1 MDVSTSPAGPAPT
14 ALLLTAGPAIE
25 ARGLRKAYGGKV
37 AVEGLDLEVAG
48 GTVLGFLGPNGAG
61 KTTAIRMLS
70 TVLRP
75 DRGSFAVAGIPHT
88 RPAEIRRR
96 IGVLPESAGYP
107 PTQTAEE
114 WLVYHLRLCGSS
126 RRAAGSE
133 ARRLLADVGL
143 EERARSRIAGLS
155 RGLRQRLGI
164 ARALVDDPEVVFLD
178 EPTLGLD
185 PGGQRQVLDLVARI
199 ASDHGVTV
207 VLSTH
212 TLAEVEQV
220 CNRVVILNRGRIVAD
235 GTVREIVRRAGA
247 PRRGVVQV
255 PPGHQARAIEALDR
269 GRISA
274 GKAPNGRHDEIEI
287 MLPAALPAEE
297 AATAALRCLLEADVP
312 VLGFQVEG
320 GGLSDAFLSVTEG
333 SSDD

>member
-1 MDVSTSPAGPAPT
+1 MDVSTSPAGPTPT
-14 ALLLTAGPAIE
+14 ARVLTAGPAIE
-25 ARGLRKAYGGKV
+25 ARGLRKTYGGRV
-37 AVEGLDLEVAG
+37 AVEGLDLEVAR

-75 DRGSFAVAGIPHT
+75 DRGSFAVAGLPHT

-107 PTQTAEE
+107 PAQTAEE
-114 WLVYHLRLCGSS
+114 WLVYHARLFGSG
-126 RRAAGSE
+126 RRAARSE

-164 ARALVDDPEVVFLD
+164 ARALVNNPEIVFLD

-185 PGGQRQVLDLVARI
+185 PGGQRQVLELVARV
-199 ASDHGVTV
+199 ARDHGVTV

-220 CNRVVILNRGRIVAD
+220 CNRVVILHHGRIVAD
-235 GTVREIVRRAGA
+235 GTVRDIMRRAAA
-247 PRRGVVQV
+247 PRRGIVQV
-255 PPGHQARAIEALDR
+255 PAELRTRAVEALDHR
-269 GRISA
+269 RISA
-274 GKAPNGRHDEIEI
+274 REAIDGRQDEVELT
-287 MLPAALPAEE
+287 LPADLPAEE
-297 AATAALRCLLEADVP
+297 SATAALRCLLDAGVP
-312 VLGFQVEG
+312 VLGFTLEG
-320 GGLSDAFLSVTEG
+320 GRLSDAFLSVTEG
-333 SSDD
+333 SSDE

>member
-14 ALLLTAGPAIE
+14 ARLLTAGPAIE
-25 ARGLRKAYGGKV
+25 ARGLRKAYGGRV
-37 AVEGLDLEVAG
+37 AVEDLDLEVAG

-61 KTTAIRMLS
+61 KTTVIRMLS

-114 WLVYHLRLCGSS
+114 WLVYHLRLCGSN

-143 EERARSRIAGLS
+143 EKRAGSRIAGLS

-164 ARALVDDPEVVFLD
+164 ARALVDNPEVVFLD

-199 ASDHGVTV
+199 ASDHGATV

-220 CNRVVILNRGRIVAD
+220 CDRVVILNRGRIVAD
-235 GTVREIVRRAGA
+235 GTVREIVRRAAA
-247 PRRGVVQV
+247 PRRAVVQV
-255 PPGHQARAIEALDR
+255 PPGLRAMATEALGR

-274 GKAPNGRHDEIEI
+274 AEALSDRHDEIEVV
-287 MLPAALPAEE
+287 LPAAQSAEE
-297 AATAALRCLLEADVP
+297 GAAAALRCLLDAGVP

-320 GGLSDAFLSVTEG
+320 GRLSDAFLSVTEG
-333 SSDD
+333 SGDD

>member
-1 MDVSTSPAGPAPT
+1 MDVSTSPATSAP
-14 ALLLTAGPAIE
+14 LLTARAAIE
-25 ARGLRKAYGGKV
+25 ARGLRKTYGGRV
-37 AVEGLDLEVAG
+37 AIEGLDLEVAG

-75 DRGSFAVAGIPHT
+75 DRGSFAVAGIPDS

-107 PTQTAEE
+107 PAQTAEE
-114 WLVYHLRLCGSS
+114 WLVYHAQLFGASRGSA
-126 RRAAGSE
+126 RSE

-143 EERARSRIAGLS
+143 QGRAGSRIAGLS

-164 ARALVDDPEVVFLD
+164 ARALVNKPEVVFLD

-185 PGGQRQVLDLVARI
+185 PGGQRQVLDLVGRVARE
-199 ASDHGVTV
+199 HGVTV

-220 CNRVVILNRGRIVAD
+220 CDRVVILNHGRIVAD
-235 GTVREIVRRAGA
+235 GTVREIVRRAAA
-247 PRRGVVQV
+247 PRRGFVQV
-255 PPGHQARAIEALDR
+255 LAEHRSQAVEALAAQ
-269 GRISA
+269 RISA
-274 GKAPNGRHDEIEI
+274 TELTDGSQDGVELT
-287 MLPAALPAEE
+287 LPADLPAED
-297 AATAALRCLLEADVP
+297 AASRALRCLLDAGVG
-312 VLGFQVEG
+312 VLGFTLEG
-320 GGLSDAFLSVTEG
+320 GRLSDAFLSVTEG
-333 SSDD
+333 SSDE

>member
-1 MDVSTSPAGPAPT
+1 MDVSTSPAGPAP
-14 ALLLTAGPAIE
+14 AARVLTAGLAIE
-25 ARGLRKAYGGKV
+25 ARGLRKTYGRRV

-61 KTTAIRMLS
+61 KTTAIRMMS

-107 PTQTAEE
+107 PAQTAEE
-114 WLVYHLRLCGSS
+114 WLVYHARLFGSG
-126 RRAAGSE
+126 RRAAHAE

-164 ARALVDDPEVVFLD
+164 ARALVNDPEVVFLD

-185 PGGQRQVLDLVARI
+185 PGGQRQVLELVARV
-199 ASDHGVTV
+199 ARDHGVTV

-220 CNRVVILNRGRIVAD
+220 CNRVVILNHGRIVAD
-235 GTVREIVRRAGA
+235 GTVRDIMRRAAA
-247 PRRGVVQV
+247 PRRGIVQV
-255 PPGHQARAIEALDR
+255 PAELRTRAAEALHHRHIPAREALD
-269 GRISA
+269 GRQ
-274 GKAPNGRHDEIEI
+274 DEVELT
-287 MLPAALPAEE
+287 LPADLPAEE
-297 AATAALRCLLEADVP
+297 SATTALRCLLDAGVP
-312 VLGFQVEG
+312 VLGFTLEG
-320 GGLSDAFLSVTEG
+320 GRLSDAFLSVTEE
-333 SSDD
+333 SSDE

>member
-1 MDVSTSPAGPAPT
+1 MDVSTSPAGPASDAPV
-14 ALLLTAGPAIE
+14 LTAGPAIE
-25 ARGLRKAYGGKV
+25 ARGLRKTYGGRM

-126 RRAAGSE
+126 RRAAGTE

-143 EERARSRIAGLS
+143 EDRARSRIAGLS

-164 ARALVDDPEVVFLD
+164 ARALVDNPEVVFLD

-185 PGGQRQVLDLVARI
+185 PGGQRQVLDLVARV

-220 CNRVVILNRGRIVAD
+220 CNRVVILNHGRIVAD
-235 GTVREIVRRAGA
+235 GTVREIVRRAAA

-255 PPGHQARAIEALDR
+255 PTELRARATEALGH

-274 GKAPNGRHDEIEI
+274 RKALNGRHDEVEVT
-287 MLPAALPAEE
+287 LPAELPAEE
-297 AATAALRCLLEADVP
+297 SATAALRCLLDAGIP
-312 VLGFQVEG
+312 VLGFTMEG
-320 GGLSDAFLSVTEG
+320 GRLSDAFLSVTEG